1 MLASKPNVKVQAAIG
16 RDGLY
21 TQDDFFVDTKAGTAR
36 CRQGV
41 LVQLRRSK
49 DGFASVEFGAHCAE
63 RPPSMA
69 LIGRQR
75 YRRDMALTEQQQRA
89 LGLLC
94 EGLSTAQ
101 VAERLG
107 LPRPTVWR
115 WQHELPEFAG
125 SLSVE
130 GADEGRAP
138 LTFRDVVRIAAPLLL
153 LLLAGLFFYY
163 GY

>member
-1 MLASKPNVKVQAAIG
+1 LEHARPARVESRRLFFKIAASQ
-16 RDGLY
+16 RLY
-21 TQDDFFVDTKAGTAR
+21 
-36 CRQGV
+36 
-41 LVQLRRSK
+41 
-49 DGFASVEFGAHCAE
+49 GA
-63 RPPSMA
+63 SMA
-69 LIGRQR
+69 LIGTQR
-75 YRRDMALTEQQQRA
+75 YRRAMALTEQQQRA
-89 LGLLC
+89 LGLLR
-94 EGLSTAQ
+94 ESLSTAQ

-125 SLSVE
+125 SVPAE
-130 GADEGRAP
+130 GADETRPP